1 MKTVYMDYAA
11 TTYVKPEVL
20 NEMLPYFTEKFG
32 NPSSF
37 YGISRE
43 TKMAID
49 KARGQVAKALN
60 CDMNEVYFTG
70 GGSESDNWAIKGI
83 ASAHR
88 KKGNHIITTKIEH
101 HAVLHTCEYL
111 EKNGFE
117 VTYLDVNEEGFVD
130 LKQLEEAITDKTILV
145 SIMFANNEI
154 GTIQPIKEIG
164 ALCREKKVLFH
175 TDAVQAVGSVPVDVK
190 EMNIDLLSLAGHKL
204 YGPKGIGALYIRR
217 GIRIDNL
224 IHGGGQER
232 GRRAGTENIPGVVG
246 LGKAIEIA
254 TENIEENRAR
264 LTVLRDKLIDG
275 ILERIP
281 YARLNGPRG
290 DKRLPGNSNISFEFI
305 EGESILLSLDFEGI
319 CASSGSACTSGSLDP
334 SHVLLAIGLPHEK
347 AHGSLR
353 TTLGAASTE
362 EDVEKLLNELPPI
375 IERLRNMS
383 PLWYD
388 FKRKGER

>member
-20 NEMLPYFTEKFG
+20 EEMMPYFTQKFG

-117 VTYLDVNEEGFVD
+117 VTYLDVNEEGFID
-130 LKQLEEAITDKTILV
+130 LEELKNAITDKTILV
-145 SIMFANNEI
+145 SIVGIVGIVLGGDMVVNSATSIATSLGMSANLV
-154 GTIQPIKEIG
+154 GLTI
-164 ALCREKKVLFH
+164 V
-175 TDAVQAVGSVPVDVK
+175 AVGTSLPEFVTSIVAIKKGETEIAIGNVIGSNLFNILLVLGLAAVINPISMSMLAFIDIIFMVLITLLLYMFMKKRNSLVK
-190 EMNIDLLSLAGHKL
+190 SQ
-204 YGPKGIGALYIRR
+204 GIILVALYIAYMAYTI
-217 GIRIDNL
+217 IR
-224 IHGGGQER
+224 
-232 GRRAGTENIPGVVG
+232 
-246 LGKAIEIA
+246 
-254 TENIEENRAR
+254 
-264 LTVLRDKLIDG
+264 
-275 ILERIP
+275 
-281 YARLNGPRG
+281 
-290 DKRLPGNSNISFEFI
+290 
-305 EGESILLSLDFEGI
+305 
-319 CASSGSACTSGSLDP
+319 
-334 SHVLLAIGLPHEK
+334 
-347 AHGSLR
+347 
-353 TTLGAASTE
+353 
-362 EDVEKLLNELPPI
+362 
-375 IERLRNMS
+375 
-383 PLWYD
+383 
-388 FKRKGER
+388 